1 MTAMLDHV
9 SLGCR
14 DLAASAAFY
23 DAALAPL
30 GLGRVME
37 KGTGICYGPGPG
49 REGMMFWIV
58 SVAPEAG
65 VPLPSRGS
73 HIAFAAPGRSAV
85 DAFFSA
91 AIAAGARENG
101 APGLRPEYSEHYY
114 GAFVLDLDGHK
125 IEAMCRT
132 VE

>member
-1 MTAMLDHV
+1 MAMLDHI
-9 SLGCR
+9 SIGCC

-30 GLGRVME
+30 GFGRVLE
-37 KGTGICYGPGPG
+37 KGVGIAYGPGPG
-49 REGMMFWIV
+49 RTGMMFWIV
-58 SVAPEAG
+58 SVEPGAG
-65 VPLPSRGS
+65 VPLPSRGT
-73 HIAFAAPGRSAV
+73 HIAFAAADRAAV

-91 AIAAGARENG
+91 AVSAGARVNG
-101 APGLRPEYSEHYY
+101 APGLRPEYSENYY
-114 GAFVLDLDGHK
+114 GAFVLDPDGHK